1 MMTSEYYII
10 NVEYIRMDIKRQF
23 IMKFK
28 IKEQA
33 DINIVINI
41 LELRIN
47 VNNCPKYSWRGY
59 YTFGIDKKI
68 LYETKVEYNALKVL
82 SKYLKPRLIH
92 HLYKWPNGLRFK
104 TLKKIYNNYNILNMQ
119 LKN

>member
-41 LELRIN
+41 LVGLELLL
-47 VNNCPKYSWRGY
+47 
-59 YTFGIDKKI
+59 I
-68 LYETKVEYNALKVL
+68 LL
-82 SKYLKPRLIH
+82 
-92 HLYKWPNGLRFK
+92 
-104 TLKKIYNNYNILNMQ
+104 LNFTQ
-119 LKN
+119 K

>member
-41 LELRIN
+41 LVGLERILHIWN
-47 VNNCPKYSWRGY
+47 R
-59 YTFGIDKKI
+59 
-68 LYETKVEYNALKVL
+68 
-82 SKYLKPRLIH
+82 
-92 HLYKWPNGLRFK
+92 
-104 TLKKIYNNYNILNMQ
+104 Q
-119 LKN
+119 KNTI